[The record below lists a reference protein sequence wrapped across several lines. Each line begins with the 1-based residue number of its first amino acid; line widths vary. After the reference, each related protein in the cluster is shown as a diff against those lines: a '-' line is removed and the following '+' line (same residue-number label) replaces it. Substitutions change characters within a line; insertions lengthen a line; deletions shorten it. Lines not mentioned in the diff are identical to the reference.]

1 MTHSLH
7 RQGSVEDLQEDFVML
22 FLLSRI
28 NPQGTFETMR
38 QIWEVLSRH
47 EHELVNFGTP
57 DPNRDGG
64 PLHRM
69 EHLREKTD
77 SRMIMAVF
85 KDRETLT
92 ACLKEIKRRDFGIS
106 LVISGL
112 CQETAKVCA
121 QTGLSPHTVNLSLG
135 IHGNT
140 KRLPEEAVLEIHTL
154 CGHAMVS
161 SNLILHMVDEIK
173 KGKRTCRE
181 AAEELTRMCDCGIF
195 NTYRAEKI
203 LGRMTAGHKGVGS
216 SSN

>member
-7 RQGSVEDLQEDFVML
+7 RRGAVEDLQEDFVML

-57 DPNRDGG
+57 DPDREG
-64 PLHRM
+64 PQLHNMGR
-69 EHLREKTD
+69 LRKTAD

-85 KDRETLT
+85 RNRETL
-92 ACLKEIKRRDFGIS
+92 ASCLKEIKERDFGMS

-112 CQETAKVCA
+112 CQETGKVCA
-121 QTGLSPHTVNLSLG
+121 ETGLSPHTVNLSLG

-140 KRLPEEAVLEIHTL
+140 KRLPEERVLEIHTL

-161 SNLILHMVDEIK
+161 SRLILHMVTEIK
-173 KGKRTCRE
+173 RGRRTCGE
-181 AAEELTRMCDCGIF
+181 AAKELSRMCDCGIF
-195 NTYRAEKI
+195 NTTRAEKI
-203 LGRMTAGHKGVGS
+203 LGRMTAGT
-216 SSN
+216 